1 MNILHYLLPPVLGG
15 IIALSTNWIAIKM
28 LFRPHRE
35 IRLFGIRMPFTPG
48 LIPKERTRLARKLG
62 EAISAHLLTPDIL
75 ASKLADPSVWPL
87 PDCTVGEALEGL
99 GIEDPVAYLETAI
112 SSPIKKAA
120 DALLPKAID
129 GLICFPERFPE
140 LDAKLADITG
150 QIAEKSI
157 SRLAGI
163 FVKRD
168 KIYGNIKEAIFEYL
182 AEPENQAAIR
192 QGVMDAIDSLIA
204 AESRQLK
211 NAEEQNDAVP
221 ATILSALFSASDTT
235 PKLCERICAIHI
247 REGANILFQQEPYAS
262 AIRRALEVAATYLAT
277 HMPIAD
283 MIEQKMGGLDI
294 ADTEKV
300 ILSVVGREL
309 KLIVMLG
316 GLFGFLIGLLS
327 LVLPG

>member
-1 MNILHYLLPPVLGG
+1 
-15 IIALSTNWIAIKM
+15 M

-35 IRLFGIRMPFTPG
+35 IRLFGIRLPFTPG

-87 PDCTVGEALEGL
+87 PDCTVGEALEGM
-99 GIEDPVAYLETAI
+99 GISNPVAYLEDAI

-120 DALLPKAID
+120 DALLPKVID
-129 GLICFPERFPE
+129 GLINFPERFPE
-140 LDAKLADITG
+140 LDQKLSDITT

-163 FVKRD
+163 FVNRN

-182 AEPENQAAIR
+182 AEPDNQTALR
-192 QGVMDAIDSLIA
+192 QAVMDAIDSQITSKNPGALSDNFAGMEQPSQEALI
-204 AESRQLK
+204 SDPK
-211 NAEEQNDAVP
+211 KDPVDTVSP
-221 ATILSALFSASDTT
+221 ATVLSALFSSSVDN
-235 PKLCERICAIHI
+235 PKLCERICAFHI
-247 REGANILFQQEPYAS
+247 RDGVNILFQQEPYAS
-262 AIRRALEVAATYLAT
+262 AIHRVLEVAASYLAA

-309 KLIVMLG
+309 RLIVMLG